1 MYNLLENI
9 FISRDLYQ
17 AMIAP
22 VCDKYDMTQAEMI
35 VLLFLANNP
44 QSDTATDIVEKRRMT
59 KSAVSMAAR
68 ALQEKGLITGEY
80 TGGNPRPSRSRWAA
94 CGSPTSSRNRP
105 ASSQDEY
112 LKILTKDFSESERTA
127 FKDYIMRVTDNIKH
141 YNELFER

>member
-44 QSDTATDIVEKRRMT
+44 QNDTATDIVEKRRMT

-80 TGGNPRPSRSRWAA
+80 TGGNHRSIHLRVCKNAL
-94 CGSPTSSRNRP
+94 GIIEDGRKT
-105 ASSQDEY
+105 QDEY

-127 FKDYIMRVTDNIKH
+127 FRDYIMWVTDNIKH

>member
-44 QSDTATDIVEKRRMT
+44 QNDTATDIVEKRRMT

-68 ALQEKGLITGEY
+68 ALQEKGLITG
-80 TGGNPRPSRSRWAA
+80 GGNHRSIHLRVCKNAL
-94 CGSPTSSRNRP
+94 GIIEDGRKT
-105 ASSQDEY
+105 QDEY

-127 FKDYIMRVTDNIKH
+127 FRDYIMRVTDNIKH

>member
-9 FISRDLYQ
+9 FISRELYQ

-44 QSDTATDIVEKRRMT
+44 RNDTATDIVEKRRMT

-68 ALQEKGLITGEY
+68 ALQDKGLITGEY
-80 TGGNPRPSRSRWAA
+80 IDGNHRSIHLKVCENAF
-94 CGSPTSSRNRP
+94 GIIEDGKKM
-105 ASSQDEY
+105 QDEY
-112 LKILTKDFSESERTA
+112 LRILTEDFTEAERTA
-127 FKDYIMRVTDNIKH
+127 FKDYIMRVTDNIKR
-141 YNELFER
+141 YNESLER

>member
-44 QSDTATDIVEKRRMT
+44 QNDTATDIVEKRRMT

-80 TGGNPRPSRSRWAA
+80 TGENHRSIHLRVCKNAL
-94 CGSPTSSRNRP
+94 GIIEDGRKT
-105 ASSQDEY
+105 QDEY

-127 FKDYIMRVTDNIKH
+127 FRDYIMRVTDNIKH

>member
-44 QSDTATDIVEKRRMT
+44 QNDTATDIVEKRRMT

-80 TGGNPRPSRSRWAA
+80 TDGNHRSIHLRVCKNAL
-94 CGSPTSSRNRP
+94 GIIEDGRKT
-105 ASSQDEY
+105 QDEY

-127 FKDYIMRVTDNIKH
+127 FRDYIMRVTDNIKH